1 MRKETFVET
10 CSVLALRSAVSAAFE
25 AGAGQPA
32 MLMTYGEPGTGKTK
46 AARSL
51 YAEQGGIYLRAL
63 EGMTQNAF
71 LQALCFEVDGTT
83 PHGSARSKQTI
94 LSALSDEPR
103 PIFVDEADRLHV
115 GRLED
120 LRDIHDVT
128 GSPIVLIGEMG
139 LPTKVRA
146 RERIND
152 RIPAAFRVHFDAITA
167 QDILVFAKD
176 SAELTLTPEAAA
188 LVRTVTKG
196 NFRRVY
202 NAMLSLE
209 RAAKVANS
217 NDVNAEIC
225 RVALELKEQPKGRRA
240 A

>member
-10 CSVLALRSAVSAAFE
+10 YSVLALRNAVSTAFE

-32 MLMTYGEPGTGKTK
+32 MVMTYGEPGTGKTK
-46 AARSL
+46 AARAL
-51 YAEQGGIYLRAL
+51 YAEHGGIYLRAL
-63 EGMTQNAF
+63 ESMTQNSF
-71 LQALCFEVDGTT
+71 LQAICFEVDGTT
-83 PHGSARSKQTI
+83 PHGSARAKHAI
-94 LSALSDEPR
+94 LGQLSDEPR
-103 PIFVDEADRLHV
+103 PIFIDEADRLHV

-120 LRDIHDVT
+120 LRDIHDIT

-152 RIPAAFRVHFDAITA
+152 RIPAAFRVEFGAITV
-167 QDILVFAKD
+167 QDILVFSKAAAD
-176 SAELTLTPEAAA
+176 LVLTPEAAT
-188 LVRTVTKG
+188 LVNTETKG

-202 NAMLSLE
+202 NAVLSLE
-209 RAAKVANS
+209 SAAKAAGS
-217 NDVNAEIC
+217 SDINAEIC
-225 RVALELKEQPKGRRA
+225 RAALGLKELGRPRRA

>member
-10 CSVLALRSAVSAAFE
+10 YSVLALRNAVSTAFE

-51 YAEQGGIYLRAL
+51 YAEHGGIYLRAM

-71 LQALCFEVDGTT
+71 LQALCFEVDGTM
-83 PHGSARSKQTI
+83 PHGSAKSKQAI
-94 LSALSDEPR
+94 LSQLIDAPR

-120 LRDIHDVT
+120 LRDIHDIT

-139 LPTKVRA
+139 LPTRVRA

-152 RIPAAFRVHFDAITA
+152 RIPAAFRVHFDAINT
-167 QDILVFAKD
+167 QDILVFAKAAAD
-176 SAELTLTPEAAA
+176 LTLTPEAAS
-188 LVRTVTKG
+188 LLCTVTKG

-202 NAMLSLE
+202 NAVLSLE
-209 RAAKVANS
+209 GAAKAANS
-217 NDVNAEIC
+217 NDINTEIC
-225 RVALELKEQPKGRRA
+225 RAALDLKERDKPRRVA
-240 A
+240 